1 MIVAVEQIHT
11 PISALISTFYE
22 LPGRELDMLDYCQ
35 TLGEVWS
42 GFIDGQFI
50 CCWGLIPPSF
60 LSTQAYLWMWGP
72 PKLKHQLVFIRHSQI
87 QVRRMLERYDT
98 IVGECLVGATSARR
112 WLQWLGADFD
122 QPHSDKPGLV
132 PFTIRKQYG

>member
-1 MIVAVEQIHT
+1 MIVVIEHLST
-11 PISALISTFYE
+11 PLSALISKFYE
-22 LPGRELDMLDYCQ
+22 VEAKDLAMLDYCQ
-35 TLGEVWS
+35 RLGEVYT
-42 GFIDGQFI
+42 GFIDDEFI

-72 PKLKHQLVFIRHSQI
+72 RKLKHQLVFIRQSQI

-98 IVGECLVGATSARR
+98 IVGECLIVASSARR
-112 WLQWLGADFD
+112 WLQWLGAEFGSP
-122 QPHSDKPGLV
+122 QNGLI